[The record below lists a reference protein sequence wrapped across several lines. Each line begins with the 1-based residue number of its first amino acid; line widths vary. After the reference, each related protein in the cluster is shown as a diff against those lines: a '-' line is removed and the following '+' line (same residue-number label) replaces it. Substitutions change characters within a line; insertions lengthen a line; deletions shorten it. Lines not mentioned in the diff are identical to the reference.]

1 MAAPMIKSFH
11 SIHTQSGMNLEY
23 VVYMPDGLSGKL
35 PLVLSLHG
43 AGERGRNID
52 LVDIHGFPKQAKAGT
67 DFPFILVA
75 PQCPLDRY
83 WSDSELVDGLIAI
96 QKSCFQKFN
105 VDTERFYVTG
115 LSMGG
120 YGTYAL
126 ASKIPHKIAAALPVC
141 GVADLKTIHKMKDIP
156 TWIFHGDQDQVI
168 LVKNSL
174 DAFGILDQIN
184 PNVHLT
190 IYEGIG
196 HDSWTETY
204 QNPDVLDWMLS
215 QQNHR

>member
-1 MAAPMIKSFH
+1 MINHITLLLFVLLSVRGVFAGFPDTIKD
-11 SIHTQSGMNLEY
+11 IDG
-23 VVYMPDGLSGKL
+23 VVLDLKQLTSQKRLAVITLKTAECPVCQKQLIRIKEKLSEL
-35 PLVLSLHG
+35 IVCNITFIVLSPG
-43 AGERGRNID
+43 SID
-52 LVDIHGFPKQAKAGT
+52 KIQKAKSKTQFPY
-67 DFPFILVA
+67 PFI
-75 PQCPLDRY
+75 D
-83 WSDSELVDGLIAI
+83 DED
-96 QKSCFQKFN
+96 
-105 VDTERFYVTG
+105 
-115 LSMGG
+115 
-120 YGTYAL
+120 L

>member
-1 MAAPMIKSFH
+1 MAAPMKKTFH
-11 SIHTQSGMNLEY
+11 SIQSQSGMNLEY
-23 VVYMPDGLSGKL
+23 VVYMPEGLSGEL
-35 PLVLSLHG
+35 PLVLFLHG
-43 AGERGRNID
+43 AGERGKNID
-52 LVDIHGFPKQAKAGT
+52 LVGIHGFPKQAKAGI
-67 DFPFILVA
+67 DFSFILVA

-83 WSDSELVDGLIAI
+83 WSEPELVDGLIAI

-126 ASKIPHKIAAALPVC
+126 ASKIPHKIAAAVPIC
-141 GVADLKTIHKMKDIP
+141 GAADLKTIHKMKDIP
-156 TWIFHGDQDQVI
+156 TWIFHGDQDQVVP
-168 LVKNSL
+168 VKNSL
-174 DAFGILDQIN
+174 DAFEILEPIN

-190 IYEGIG
+190 IYKGIG

-204 QNPDVLDWMLS
+204 QNSDVLDWMLS
-215 QQNHR
+215 KQNHR

>member
-1 MAAPMIKSFH
+1 MAAPMIKSLH
-11 SIHTQSGMNLEY
+11 SIQTQSGMNLDY
-23 VVYMPDGLSGKL
+23 VVYMPDGLSGDL

-43 AGERGRNID
+43 AGERGKNID
-52 LVDIHGFPKQAKAGT
+52 LVDIHGFTKQAKAGIAL
-67 DFPFILVA
+67 PFILVA

-83 WSDSELVDGLIAI
+83 WSEPELVDGLIDI

-105 VDTERFYVTG
+105 VNTERFYVTG

-126 ASKIPHKIAAALPVC
+126 ASKIPHKIAAAVPIC
-141 GVADLKTIHKMKDIP
+141 GAADLKTIHKMKNIP

-168 LVKNSL
+168 PVKNSL
-174 DAFGILDQIN
+174 DAFEILEPIN
-184 PNVHLT
+184 PNVHMT

-215 QQNHR
+215 KQNHR

>member
-11 SIHTQSGMNLEY
+11 SIQTQAGMTLKY
-23 VVYMPDGLSGKL
+23 IVYMPEGLSGEL
-35 PLVLSLHG
+35 PLVLFLHG
-43 AGERGRNID
+43 AGERGKNID
-52 LVDIHGFPKQAKAGT
+52 LVGMHGFPKQAKAGINL
-67 DFPFILVA
+67 PFILVT

-83 WSDSELVDGLIAI
+83 WSEPELVDGLIDI

-126 ASKIPHKIAAALPVC
+126 ASKIPHKIAAALPIC
-141 GVADLKTIHKMKDIP
+141 GAADLKTIHQMKNIP
-156 TWIFHGDQDQVI
+156 TWIFHGDQDQVVP
-168 LVKNSL
+168 VKNSL
-174 DAFGILDQIN
+174 DAFEILEPIN

>member
-1 MAAPMIKSFH
+1 MAAPMIKSLH
-11 SIHTQSGMNLEY
+11 SIQTQSGMNLDY
-23 VVYMPDGLSGKL
+23 VVYMPDGLSGEL
-35 PLVLSLHG
+35 PLVLFLHG
-43 AGERGRNID
+43 AGERGKNID
-52 LVDIHGFPKQAKAGT
+52 LVDIHGFTKQAKAGI

-75 PQCPLDRY
+75 PQCPLERY
-83 WSDSELVDGLIAI
+83 WSEAELVDGLIDI
-96 QKSCFQKFN
+96 QKSCFIKFN

-126 ASKIPHKIAAALPVC
+126 ASKIPHKIAAALPIC
-141 GVADLKTIHKMKDIP
+141 GAADLTTIHNMKKIP
-156 TWIFHGDQDQVI
+156 TWIFHGDQDQVVP
-168 LVKNSL
+168 VKNSL
-174 DAFGILDQIN
+174 DAFEILEPIN

-215 QQNHR
+215 QRNQR

>member
-1 MAAPMIKSFH
+1 
-11 SIHTQSGMNLEY
+11 
-23 VVYMPDGLSGKL
+23 
-35 PLVLSLHG
+35 
-43 AGERGRNID
+43 

-83 WSDSELVDGLIAI
+83 WSDLELVEGLIDI
-96 QKSCFQKFN
+96 QKTCFQKFN

-141 GVADLKTIHKMKDIP
+141 GVADLKTIHKMKNIP

-174 DAFGILDQIN
+174 DAFEILEPIN

-215 QQNHR
+215 KQNHR

>member
-1 MAAPMIKSFH
+1 MIKSSH
-11 SIHTQSGMNLEY
+11 SIQTQSGMNLEY
-23 VVYMPDGLSGKL
+23 VVYMPDGFSGEL
-35 PLVLSLHG
+35 PLVLFLHG
-43 AGERGRNID
+43 AGERGKNID
-52 LVDIHGFPKQAKAGT
+52 LVDIHGFPKQAKEGT

-83 WSDSELVDGLIAI
+83 WSEPELVDGLIDI
-96 QKSCFQKFN
+96 QSSCFIKFN

-126 ASKIPHKIAAALPVC
+126 ASKIPHKIAAALPIC
-141 GVADLKTIHKMKDIP
+141 GAADLKTIHLMKNIS
-156 TWIFHGDQDQVI
+156 TWIFHGDQDQVVP
-168 LVKNSL
+168 VKNSL
-174 DAFGILDQIN
+174 DAFEILEPIN

-190 IYEGIG
+190 IYKGIG

-215 QQNHR
+215 KQNHR